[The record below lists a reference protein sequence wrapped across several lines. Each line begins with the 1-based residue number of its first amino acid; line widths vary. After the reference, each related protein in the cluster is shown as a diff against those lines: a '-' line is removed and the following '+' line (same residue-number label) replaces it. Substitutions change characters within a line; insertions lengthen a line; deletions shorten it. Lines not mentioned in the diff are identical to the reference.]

1 MPGPDTHSR
10 RSAAPRDFDRVALSY
25 TEDGRFA
32 GLGFGSGIICECRP
46 ERGMMTPHTPT
57 VVRMSSVSLS
67 RFELKN
73 VNNAQETQ
81 LVFTLSPAL
90 PLCIW
95 SSFFLDFS
103 RLLQEGLR
111 VRPTAENLFSTLM
124 QHRKE
129 TISQVTLQM
138 LEQVTQSATDAT
150 DEALLLRESV
160 YLAIGLSSYD
170 LQETLNFGA
179 WFTGPLAASL
189 RPPEPVP
196 KLHRVIRRRI
206 AALMAAFVDSL
217 RETTVRDAAYQTAVA
232 LLSDSDFVVRV
243 TASDAI
249 LHLIDDTAFYPANFV
264 PHLEG
269 AVGGLFRLLYDAA
282 EVDTKLRILNV
293 ISVLMESMGP
303 KVRPVVANVVQAV
316 PGLWEQV
323 PLLNPQPST
332 LNPKP

>member
-1 MPGPDTHSR
+1 
-10 RSAAPRDFDRVALSY
+10 
-25 TEDGRFA
+25 
-32 GLGFGSGIICECRP
+32 
-46 ERGMMTPHTPT
+46 
-57 VVRMSSVSLS
+57 
-67 RFELKN
+67 
-73 VNNAQETQ
+73 
-81 LVFTLSPAL
+81 
-90 PLCIW
+90 
-95 SSFFLDFS
+95 
-103 RLLQEGLR
+103 

-138 LEQVTQSATDAT
+138 LEQVTQTATDAT

-160 YLAIGLSSYD
+160 YLAIGLCSYD

-217 RETTVRDAAYQTAVA
+217 REATIRDAAYQTAVA

-249 LHLIDDTAFYPANFV
+249 LHLIDDTAFFPANFR

-316 PGLWEQV
+316 PELWEQV
-323 PLLNPQPST
+323 FLSLSLSLSLPLYTHTNSCAPLIIDLSLLGCGSRCLHAHSCAPFILDLSLVCVAET
-332 LNPKP
+332 HRCARELLVFHE